1 MEISCDN
8 GILSAVEKGKKTTSG
23 VPETRPFFSRPRHSG
38 VSSRLC
44 LLSRDVSLPCKRR
57 LIIIFTHWLVYV
69 SAYSWDDGVHR
80 DTSHGAS
87 DANNYSSTFAETTR
101 RVAIPLHVDTNA
113 DRKRSHGKKGGVKG
127 FLTDGDFFD
136 TISLRASLRIRAL
149 SCYPLSPT
157 KLC

>member
-8 GILSAVEKGKKTTSG
+8 GILSTVEKGKKTTSG

-69 SAYSWDDGVHR
+69 SAYSWDDSVHR

-87 DANNYSSTFAETTR
+87 DANNYTVRRLQKQRGESRFRYTWTR
-101 RVAIPLHVDTNA
+101 MRT
-113 DRKRSHGKKGGVKG
+113 DRMEKKSGVKG
-127 FLTDGDFFD
+127 FLTDRDFFD